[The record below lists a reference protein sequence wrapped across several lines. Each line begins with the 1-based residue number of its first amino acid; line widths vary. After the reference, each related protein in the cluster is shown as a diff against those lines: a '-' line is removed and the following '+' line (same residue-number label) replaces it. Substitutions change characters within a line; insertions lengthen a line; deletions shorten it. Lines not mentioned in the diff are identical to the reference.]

1 MLPDML
7 LPDQVPYEAI
17 FNSFIQIDN
26 RDLTALTLFAGS
38 AGANYSDQLADS
50 FTFSRDGV
58 TIEIAARTSSIA
70 AEFRRAAW

>member
-7 LPDQVPYEAI
+7 LPPFDVELETL

-26 RDLTALTLFAGS
+26 RELTALTLFAGS
-38 AGANYSDQLADS
+38 AGANYSDQLAGS

-58 TIEIAARTSSIA
+58 TIEIQ
-70 AEFRRAAW
+70 RRGLRL